1 MSKQKNKNK
10 ENEQNEQKENVI
22 QADEAQLPA
31 EESAADETAAD
42 NAETKPEADKTAEL
56 EAKIK
61 EWENKYKFLYA
72 EFDNYR
78 KRTTKE
84 KDSRYSDAVIDTVNA
99 FLAVA
104 DNLDRAVTT
113 KVESEDAKKLMEGVE
128 LVKKQMSDILTKLD
142 VTPIKSVGEEFDPN
156 LHNAVMHIE
165 DENIT
170 DNTIVEEFQKGYIY
184 KNERVVRHSM
194 VKVAN

>member
-1 MSKQKNKNK
+1 MSKQKDKNK
-10 ENEQNEQKENVI
+10 ETEINEER
-22 QADEAQLPA
+22 APA
-31 EESAADETAAD
+31 EETQSENTE
-42 NAETKPEADKTAEL
+42 NTEEKSVCENEEQPVDKTAEL
-56 EAKIK
+56 EEKIK
-61 EWENKYKFLYA
+61 EWENKYKLLYA

-84 KDSRYSDAVIDTVNA
+84 KDSRYADAVIDTVNA

-113 KVESEDAKKLMEGVE
+113 TVESEDAKKVLEGVE
-128 LVKKQMSDILTKLD
+128 LVKKQMSDILAKLD

-165 DENIT
+165 DENVT
-170 DNTIVEEFQKGYIY
+170 DNTVVEEFQKGYIY

>member
-1 MSKQKNKNK
+1 MSKQKDKNK
-10 ENEQNEQKENVI
+10 ETEINEER
-22 QADEAQLPA
+22 APA
-31 EESAADETAAD
+31 EETQSENTE
-42 NAETKPEADKTAEL
+42 NTEEKSVCENEEQPVDKTAEL
-56 EAKIK
+56 EEKIK
-61 EWENKYKFLYA
+61 EWENKYKLLYA

-84 KDSRYSDAVIDTVNA
+84 KDSRYADAVIDTVNA

-113 KVESEDAKKLMEGVE
+113 TVESEDAKKVLEGVE
-128 LVKKQMSDILTKLD
+128 LVKKQMSDILAKLD

-165 DENIT
+165 DENVT
-170 DNTIVEEFQKGYIY
+170 ENTVVEEFQKGYIY

>member
-1 MSKQKNKNK
+1 MSKQKDKSK
-10 ENEQNEQKENVI
+10 ETEINEER
-22 QADEAQLPA
+22 APA
-31 EESAADETAAD
+31 EETQSENTV
-42 NAETKPEADKTAEL
+42 NTEEKSVSENEEQPVDKTAEL
-56 EAKIK
+56 EEKIK
-61 EWENKYKFLYA
+61 DWENKYKLLYA

-84 KDSRYSDAVIDTVNA
+84 KDSRYADAVIDTVNA

-113 KVESEDAKKLMEGVE
+113 TVESEDAKKVLEGVE
-128 LVKKQMSDILTKLD
+128 LVKKQMSDILAKLN

-165 DENIT
+165 DENVT
-170 DNTIVEEFQKGYIY
+170 ENTVVEEFQKGYIY

>member
-1 MSKQKNKNK
+1 MSKQKDKNIETEK
-10 ENEQNEQKENVI
+10 NEETT
-22 QADEAQLPA
+22 PA
-31 EESAADETAAD
+31 EETQSENTE
-42 NAETKPEADKTAEL
+42 NTEEKSVSENEEQPVDKTAEL
-56 EAKIK
+56 EEKIK
-61 EWENKYKFLYA
+61 DWENKYKLLYA

-84 KDSRYSDAVIDTVNA
+84 KDSRYADAVIDTVNA

-113 KVESEDAKKLMEGVE
+113 TVESEDAKKVLEGVE
-128 LVKKQMSDILTKLD
+128 LVKKQMSDILAKLD

-165 DENIT
+165 DENVT
-170 DNTIVEEFQKGYIY
+170 DNTVVEEFQKGYIY